1 MKIDIFMLIVLFVI
15 LLVLKLTETVAWS
28 WWIITLP
35 LWITP
40 LILLIFF
47 ILWLIAIGFCVLISF
62 ICGL

>member
-47 ILWLIAIGFCVLISF
+47 ILWLIAIGFCVLIGF